1 MNIYD
6 ISRLAGVS
14 RKTVQRVLNN
24 APNVKPETQA
34 KIQKIM
40 EEHHFE
46 PSAAARKLSSSKP
59 TTIAVFIV
67 QNQERYKLYT
77 DDLFYSAV
85 IGGIVSYSNSR
96 NYNVLVSIM
105 DISDTDQLLS
115 LYKQKSIDSGIII
128 SWSNVQ
134 FIVDKVTEA
143 GFSIGVFDQNN
154 LHPGTMDIPFPYLD
168 NRTSAYEAGQ
178 YLLDLGYTRL
188 GIVTGDMAI
197 PASQERLD
205 GFLAAVRDRGLSVEK
220 DHIYYGQ
227 FIEKSGYDAVE
238 RWVRSN
244 DLPEAIFCSN
254 DLMAYGAIQ
263 ASIRLGVSVPERLSI
278 IGFDDLLISQYTHP
292 PLTTMRVP
300 RVEMAVSIT
309 ERIIDLMEGK
319 AGNAMPSPTFRAAL
333 VERSSCRNA
342 IN

>member
-24 APNVKPETQA
+24 ASNVKPETQA

-46 PSAAARKLSSSKP
+46 PSAVARKLSSSKP
-59 TTIAVFIV
+59 TTIGIFII
-67 QNQERYKLYT
+67 QDEQQYKLYT

-96 NYNVLVSIM
+96 HYNVLVSII
-105 DISDTDQLLS
+105 DISDSDQVLS
-115 LYKQKSIDSGIII
+115 LYRQKSIDAGIII

-134 FIVDKVTEA
+134 SIVDKVTMA
-143 GFSIGVFDQNN
+143 GFSIAVFDQNN
-154 LHPGTMDIPFPYLD
+154 INPDSPGILFPRLD
-168 NRTSAYEAGQ
+168 NWKSAYDACQ
-178 YLLDLGYTRL
+178 YLLDLGHTRL
-188 GIVTGDMAI
+188 GIVTGDMTLAC
-197 PASQERLD
+197 SGERLE
-205 GFLAAVRDRGLSVEK
+205 GFLSAVRDRGLAVA
-220 DHIYYGQ
+220 DRDIYYGH
-227 FIEKSGYDAVE
+227 FIEKSGVDAVE
-238 RWVRSN
+238 YWFQSGQ
-244 DLPEAIFCSN
+244 LPEAIFCSN

-263 ASIRLGVSVPERLSI
+263 ALNRLALSIPEQISI

-292 PLTTMRVP
+292 PLTSMRIP

-309 ERIIDLMEGK
+309 ERIIDLMENEVGPPLRPP
-319 AGNAMPSPTFRAAL
+319 AFRASL
-333 VERSSCRNA
+333 VERSTCRSNKG
-342 IN
+342 